1 MKPRLLAA
9 IAAVVVA
16 VAAVWFLVLRKS
28 GDTPKAKPTAG
39 VSAGTGTG
47 AGTARP
53 GPDRGPRPGPEAG
66 EAQILIDDDPAGE
79 LRLEG
84 LVLGADD
91 KPVEGATVVVSTNPS
106 RQTTTDADGS
116 FGFDKLVGRPYTL
129 VARAPAGVGGPV
141 TAKLTATSDP
151 VVLKLHPAGSVK
163 VTTVDKAGKAGTDA
177 PISGATVELRGLD
190 AQTAQTG
197 GDGTVEFAVVVP
209 GGYEVVAAAPGF
221 APSRQFTQV
230 GAGPTELTLA
240 LVAGAA
246 VAGRVVDEAGQPVP
260 GARVA
265 YSGAS
270 DWNVQADERKDGVLT
285 DTAGRFAF
293 PALPAGS
300 FRFIARHE
308 SFAPGSSAIVT
319 LDGSHAIDGVEIKL
333 TAGATVA
340 GKVVDGAGAAVP
352 SARVRI
358 AVASRGMV
366 GAEPRQVFSDDDGAF
381 VVRGLPKKPLDAV
394 AIAET
399 GSSKNVAVDA
409 SRGDVKDVVITI
421 DQTGTIAGVVVDKT
435 GEPLEGVQVS
445 AFPDFRSGTGGDP
458 MQFRLRGMP
467 QELTNA
473 GGEFKIVGL
482 APGAYNVRASRSA
495 GNRGRMFGID
505 GEKAQTGT
513 TNLRIVLPADGGIKG
528 KVAFADGTVPTP
540 FSVGVGFTSDPVAS
554 KDGRFELRDLA
565 PMTYTLTIRGPEFD
579 PKTVQVVVEEGK
591 LADAGDIVVK
601 KGRAIAGR
609 VTLKGQPVVGATVY
623 AGGQIFGTGSSNTAA
638 FGGPP
643 GRAGNKE
650 TVTDAEGKFRLT
662 GLGPAPLAVVAEHPD
677 LGRSAAL
684 RVVRGSPNELTLELV
699 VAGWG
704 VLTGKV
710 SDDAGAAADT
720 IISAQ
725 SVNTPNA
732 TYSVV
737 SGADGTFR
745 FDKLAPDTYK
755 VSAMLGTPMRGMTFY
770 SKQVKVDATT
780 PATVELTVDKGAVTV
795 STTVT
800 ADNGDVPGGA
810 AWLLT
815 GTITAAN
822 ADELGLASALQ
833 TSGSSTFSI
842 LFGGR
847 PATFANVRPGDYSLC
862 VAVLPPGLGGPQQS
876 MGYFQNHAADL
887 PVKCKM
893 VKVTPAPAEQSFT
906 IATTLPALVP
916 DP

>member
-1 MKPRLLAA
+1 MQPRLLAA
-9 IAAVVVA
+9 VGAVLVA
-16 VAAVWFLVLRKS
+16 LVAVWFFALRKP
-28 GDTPKAKPTAG
+28 GAKPKPAPTAG
-39 VSAGTGTG
+39 TSAGT
-47 AGTARP
+47 AVGTARPAP
-53 GPDRGPRPGPEAG
+53 GPDRGDRPTGEGG

-106 RQTTTDADGS
+106 RQATTDSDGS
-116 FGFDKLVGRPYTL
+116 FAFDKLVGRPYTL
-129 VARAPAGVGGPV
+129 VARAPTGVGGPV

-151 VVLKLHPAGSVK
+151 VVLKLRPAGSVK
-163 VTTVDKAGKAGTDA
+163 ATILDKRGKAGADA

-197 GDGTVEFAVVVP
+197 GDGKAEFAVVAP
-209 GGYEVVAAAPGF
+209 GGYELVAAAPGF

-230 GAGPTELTLA
+230 GAGAVELTLA

-246 VAGRVVDEAGQPVP
+246 VAGRVIDEAGQPVP
-260 GARVA
+260 GARVV

-270 DWNVQADERKDGVLT
+270 DWNVQADERKDGVVT

-300 FRFIARHE
+300 FRFVARHE
-308 SFAPGSSAIVT
+308 RFAPGSSAIVT
-319 LDGSHAIDGVEIKL
+319 LDGSRAVDNVEIKL
-333 TAGATVA
+333 SAGATVA
-340 GKVVDGAGAAVP
+340 GKVVDGAGAPVA
-352 SARVRI
+352 SARVRV
-358 AVASRGMV
+358 AVASRGMI
-366 GAEPRQVFSDDDGAF
+366 GAEPRQVFSDDDGTF
-381 VVRGLPKKPLDAV
+381 VVRGLPKKALDAV

-409 SRGDVKDVVITI
+409 TRGDVKDVVITI
-421 DQTGTIAGVVVDKT
+421 DQTGTIAGVVVDKA

-458 MQFRLRGMP
+458 AQFRLRGMP

-482 APGAYNVRASRSA
+482 APGTYNVRASRSA
-495 GNRGRMFGID
+495 GNRGRMFGMD

-540 FSVGVGFTSDPVAS
+540 FAVGVGFASDPVAS
-554 KDGRFELRDLA
+554 KDGSFELRDLA
-565 PMTYTLTIRGPEFD
+565 PRKYTLTVRGPEFD
-579 PKTVQVVVEEGK
+579 PKTVEVTVEEGK
-591 LADAGDIVVK
+591 VADAGNIVVK
-601 KGRAIAGR
+601 KGRVIAGR

-650 TVTDAEGKFRLT
+650 AVTDEEGKFRLS

-677 LGRSAAL
+677 FGRSAAL
-684 RVVRGSPNELTLELV
+684 RIVRGAPNEQSLELV
-699 VAGWG
+699 LAGWG
-704 VLTGKV
+704 VLAGKV
-710 SDDAGAAADT
+710 SDDAGPAADT
-720 IISAQ
+720 IVSAQ

-732 TYSVV
+732 MYSVA

-755 VSAMLGTPMRGMTFY
+755 VSAMLGTPMRGMSFY
-770 SKQVKVDATT
+770 SKQVKVDIDK
-780 PATVELTVDKGAVTV
+780 PATVDLTVDKGAITV
-795 STTVT
+795 NATVT
-800 ADNGDVPGGA
+800 ADNGDVQGGA
-810 AWLLT
+810 AWLLS
-815 GTITAAN
+815 GSVTAAN
-822 ADELGLASALQ
+822 ADELALVAAQ
-833 TSGSSTFSI
+833 QQQGTTTFGI

-847 PATFANVRPGDYSLC
+847 PATFASTRPGDYSLC
-862 VAVLPPGLGGPQQS
+862 AAVLPAGLPPMQGMQ
-876 MGYFQNHAADL
+876 YFQTHAADL

-906 IATTLPALVP
+906 IATSLPALVP